1 MADVLRLELPRAGDE
16 RRWLLGVLVSSQCTE
31 VTAAVVAA
39 GGRALGARVDVVGAR
54 TVAVPRETAAL
65 FSPLA
70 CATACSAG
78 SLAMLRAQLADLQA
92 ALVAEVLAE
101 LKLAPGRIMA
111 CGVHDPGVWRLDR
124 TAPGGPGSYL
134 GLCDPAR
141 LAELTGLNVIDAFP
155 ARDLAQGGRGGPI
168 AAVAEWLLLKD
179 PSRSR
184 VLVDLGRTARM
195 TYLPAAC
202 VENAAARILSF
213 EVGPGTRL
221 LDFLAQRLSSGEHP
235 FDPGGRL
242 AVQGRRI
249 PELIEHWLRDPYFDG
264 PLPRWQPRGVRPERF
279 LGDAVQMAVERGWT
293 VRDLLCT
300 ATHFVAETIAR
311 AMRRRIPED
320 AAIDEIL
327 VTGGGQHNGM
337 LLREIGLLA
346 QLPLVRIGELQL
358 PGDAIGPASIAVLAM
373 LYVDQV
379 PANHT
384 AITGADV
391 PRLLGRLTPGSP
403 QNWQR
408 LLQASAA
415 NSPTVRP
422 LRSAL

>member
-1 MADVLRLELPRAGDE
+1 MAEVLRLEFPRAGDE
-16 RRWLLGVLVSSQCTE
+16 RRWLVGVLVSSQCTG
-31 VTAAVVAA
+31 VAAAVAAA
-39 GGRALGARVDVVGAR
+39 GGRGLGARLDVVGAR
-54 TVAVPRETAAL
+54 AVAVPRETSAL
-65 FSPLA
+65 LSPLN

-78 SLAMLRAQLADLQA
+78 ALAMLRAQLADIQA
-92 ALVAEVLAE
+92 ALVADLLAE

-124 TAPGGPGSYL
+124 TGPGGSGSYL

-141 LAELTGLNVIDAFP
+141 LAEVTGLNVIDAFP

-168 AAVAEWLLLKD
+168 TAVAEWLLLRD

-184 VLVDLGRTARM
+184 VLVDLGRTVRM

-202 VENAAARILSF
+202 LENAPSRILSF

-221 LDFLAQRLSSGEHP
+221 LDLLAQKLSSGEHA

-279 LGDAVQMAVERGWT
+279 LADAVQMAVERGWT

-300 ATHFVAETIAR
+300 ATHFVAQSIAR
-311 AMRRRIPED
+311 ALRKRIPED

-337 LLREIGLLA
+337 LLRETALLA
-346 QLPLVRIGELQL
+346 QLPLLRTGELQP
-358 PGDAIGPASIAVLAM
+358 PGDAIGPASIAALAM
-373 LYVDQV
+373 LSVHQV
-379 PANHT
+379 PANQT
-384 AITGADV
+384 SVTGAEV

-408 LLQASAA
+408 LLQASAGS
-415 NSPTVRP
+415 SPTVRP